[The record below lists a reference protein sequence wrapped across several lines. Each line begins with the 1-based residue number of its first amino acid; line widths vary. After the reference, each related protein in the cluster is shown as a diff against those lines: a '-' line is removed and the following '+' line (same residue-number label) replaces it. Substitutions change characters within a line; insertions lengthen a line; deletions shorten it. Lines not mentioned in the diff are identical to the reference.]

1 MGVCSDQNKCITYT
15 ISSIVIYAA
24 AITMV
29 VVGSLN
35 LGYGDQE
42 NGCPSARGMPMFN
55 IIGGSIIMAGLF
67 VREILKRFCECCN
80 SCCDEEKCCRIGG
93 KLLKCGF
100 TLVYDICFMIIT
112 AVWLIAGTASVIE
125 TYSKILGEHLT
136 SELLLFIALV
146 LGHPDVQQGLAWA
159 FGTLKETSDS
169 LANYVNIQA
178 VNDQLEEQT
187 PTKLMQDGKVDC
199 DEILYNLTLVVL
211 IAGWI
216 IIALATVYLI
226 VCKVF
231 YQVLCCKPCKDD
243 QERDVY
249 RHPA

>member
-136 SELLLFIALV
+136 S
-146 LGHPDVQQGLAWA
+146 A

-216 IIALATVYLI
+216 IIALATIYLI